1 MTATPPG
8 RMEFDAAAFLPR
20 AWYEALVELRL
31 RRPHAIFEE
40 AEARRRRVSIAPNGR
55 LLILAADHPAR
66 MVTRAGPDP
75 VGMGDRW
82 RLLSRVLRVLT
93 APDVDGV
100 MATPDVVDE
109 LLLLSYLARQ
119 RSGHGWLDEK
129 VVLGCMNR
137 GGLSGTVFEID
148 DRMTAFSVEGM
159 TRLRCDGAKM
169 MVRIDPQDPA
179 TAVTLE
185 TCAREIDRCHA
196 AGLEVFLEAFLV
208 DRSPAGPRPRSDTES
223 LIKATGVAAGLG
235 TSTAGTWLKLPYGP
249 GYDRVA
255 AATTM
260 PILMLG
266 GEVRDDPLSVLDEF
280 AIGMAAGPTVRGA
293 LVGRNISFAPRED
306 PRALAVAAGAIVH
319 RGASGSAARAAIA
332 GERGREM
339 DGVTRL
345 GPPPGSAA

>member
-1 MTATPPG
+1 
-8 RMEFDAAAFLPR
+8 
-20 AWYEALVELRL
+20 
-31 RRPHAIFEE
+31 
-40 AEARRRRVSIAPNGR
+40 
-55 LLILAADHPAR
+55 
-66 MVTRAGPDP
+66 
-75 VGMGDRW
+75 MGDRW

-119 RSGHGWLDEK
+119 RSGRGWLDEK

-148 DRMTAFSVEGM
+148 DRMTAFTVDGM
-159 TRLRCDGAKM
+159 TRLGCDGAKM

-179 TAVTLE
+179 TVATLE

-208 DRSPAGPRPRSDTES
+208 DRSPAGPRPRSDAES

-235 TSTAGTWLKLPYGP
+235 TSTAHTWLKLPYGP

-255 AATTM
+255 AATTI

-266 GEVRDDPLSVLDEF
+266 GEVRDDPTSVLDEF
-280 AIGMAAGPTVRGA
+280 AVGMAAGPTVRGA

-306 PRALAVAAGAIVH
+306 PRALAAAAGGIVH
-319 RGASGSAARAAIA
+319 RGASGPAARAAIP

-339 DGVTRL
+339 DCVTRL
-345 GPPPGSAA
+345 GPPPVAGA